1 MEYVYL
7 VASLPQLELTTPPRL
22 TSGALLAS
30 SAGVLRD
37 DHWEDLRAVLEGR
50 LDDVSAPELRPYR
63 DAETQLRDSLARLR
77 AARAGASYDTGAH
90 PHGYD
95 ARCHEVAARA
105 MELADPLARELML
118 DRLRWTLL
126 DELVVPAPF
135 GVQAVLAYG
144 IKLRLTEKWSVQ
156 VDAAQGLRIATDLAD
171 EALAGG
177 DFAGVTLAG
186 SPA

>member
-7 VASLPQLELTTPPRL
+7 VASLPRLELATPPRL
-22 TSGALLAS
+22 TSATLLAS

-37 DHWEDLRAVLEGR
+37 DHWEDLRAVLEDR
-50 LDDVSAPELRPYR
+50 LEDVSAPELRPYR

-77 AARAGASYDTGAH
+77 SARAGASYDPGAH
-90 PHGYD
+90 PYGGHDG
-95 ARCHEVAARA
+95 RCHEVAVQA

-118 DRLRWTLL
+118 DRLRWALL

-144 IKLRLTEKWSVQ
+144 IKLRLAEKWSGQ
-156 VDAAQGLRIATDLAD
+156 ADAAAVGLRIATSLAD
-171 EALAGG
+171 DAL
-177 DFAGVTLAG
+177 VG
-186 SPA
+186 SAL